1 MKSLA
6 IEISPTRKPQGDND
20 FDKEKAKERD
30 TTKEDLRE
38 LFLNYANY
46 SFETGVAFLKFSS
59 LLRLVKD
66 A

>member
-6 IEISPTRKPQGDND
+6 IEISLTRKPQGDKD
-20 FDKEKAKERD
+20 LDKEKIRERD
-30 TTKEDLRE
+30 TMKEDLKE